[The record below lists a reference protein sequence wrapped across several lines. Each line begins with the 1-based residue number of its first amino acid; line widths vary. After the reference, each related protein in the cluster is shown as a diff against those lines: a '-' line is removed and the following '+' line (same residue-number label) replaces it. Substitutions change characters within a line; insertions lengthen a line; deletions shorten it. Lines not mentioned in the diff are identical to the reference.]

1 MAFENLEDANAFEI
15 QANQKIKDLQEQ
27 LVNQKLAY
35 EEKYNNDTTNLQK
48 QVNTQTEEITKY
60 KAEIDRLKIA
70 NYNYFEQLS
79 IQNNQ
84 SANSSSSK
92 QEPEPTIDDILKS
105 F

>member
-15 QANQKIKDLQEQ
+15 QANQRIKDLQEQ
-27 LVNQKLAY
+27 LANQKLAY
-35 EEKYNNDTTNLQK
+35 EEKYNSDTTNLQN
-48 QVNTQTEEITKY
+48 QVNSQTEEITKY

-70 NYNYFEQLS
+70 NYNYFEQIS

-84 SANSSSSK
+84 TDNSSSSPK
-92 QEPEPTIDDILKS
+92 EKEPTINDILKS